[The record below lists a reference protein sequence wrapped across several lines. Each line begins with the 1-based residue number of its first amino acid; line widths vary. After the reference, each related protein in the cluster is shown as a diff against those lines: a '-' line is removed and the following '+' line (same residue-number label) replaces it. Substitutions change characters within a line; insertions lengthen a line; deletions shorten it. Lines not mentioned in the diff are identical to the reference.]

1 MKKQK
6 ISKPPGKKKIL
17 GRKLPNKAELMN
29 IYRELMKKPNMVGC
43 YVGKKMVSGKKGRGL
58 SIVCA
63 VKDKIEL
70 KKLKPE
76 EVIPKTVDWLKSS
89 SSPKKLKTDV
99 VKVPEKL
106 ERLNG
111 LIIGPGDKIIRLSNN
126 EQGAIGLAL
135 SHPEFGPVVTTAGHV
150 FNGSVGNE
158 KVEIQSGAST
168 VYGEMVK
175 MDLGPDTDYALI
187 RVDES
192 PDVKVENL
200 FSDLYAVGPLYMISD
215 RDVGKK
221 MIILTPRGKFPV
233 ELLGIHG
240 QFTWDDESMSDLI
253 LTSWGTVPGD
263 SGSCL
268 VTESFAVCG
277 LLVGQSGSDF
287 SVFAPAYIPAY
298 RENSHLI

>member
-29 IYRELMKKPNMVGC
+29 IYQELMKKPNVVGC
-43 YVGKKMVSGKKGRGL
+43 YVGKKMVSGKKGSGL

-63 VKDKIEL
+63 VKDKIKL

-99 VKVPEKL
+99 VKVPDKL
-106 ERLNG
+106 EHQTG
-111 LIIGPGDKIIRLSNN
+111 PIIGPGDKIIRLSNN
-126 EQGAIGLAL
+126 ERGTIGLAL

-158 KVEIQSGAST
+158 KVEIRSGAST

-175 MDLGPDTDYALI
+175 MDMGPDTDYALI
-187 RVDES
+187 RLDES
-192 PDVKVENL
+192 SNAKVENL
-200 FSDLYAVGPLYMISD
+200 FNDLYAVGPLYMVSQND
-215 RDVGKK
+215 LGKK
-221 MIILTPRGKFPV
+221 MTILTPSGDFDV
-233 ELLGIHG
+233 TLQGIHG
-240 QFTWDDESMSDLI
+240 HFAWGGVTMTDLI
-253 LTSWGTVPGD
+253 LTSWRTAPGD
-263 SGSCL
+263 SGACL
-268 VTESFAVCG
+268 VTEDYAVCG
-277 LLVGQSGSDF
+277 LLVGNIGDQF
-287 SVFAPAYIPAY
+287 SAFASAYIPVL
-298 RENSHLI
+298 RENSNLI